1 MNGLKVFENC
11 EFGSI
16 RVLTIEGEPWFV
28 AVDVCRALD
37 INNPTMALS
46 RLDADEK
53 MTLNSTEGHSGQR
66 GGAQRYNAVN
76 EAGLYTLILGSRK
89 PEAKAFKRWI
99 THEVLPTIR
108 KHGAYI
114 TKEKLWEIATSP
126 EAMHKLTGDLLAER
140 ELNRQLTEENRL
152 LSGKARYYDYFMAAD
167 ACTNLRETA
176 KELAVSERK
185 LARFLVDAELAYR
198 APGGHLLPYSKPSNE
213 GLFVV
218 RDYISRNGHRGS
230 YMLISPKGK
239 LLLHS
244 LRDVITAQT

>member
-1 MNGLKVFENC
+1 MNEMKVFENS

-16 RVLTIEGEPWFV
+16 RVLTIDGEPWLV
-28 AVDVCRALD
+28 GKDIATALGYSNPRDALARHVDDEDKNTVVIHDGTSGNPNLSI
-37 INNPTMALS
+37 INES
-46 RLDADEK
+46 
-53 MTLNSTEGHSGQR
+53 
-66 GGAQRYNAVN
+66 
-76 EAGLYTLILGSRK
+76 GLYSLAFSSKLPG
-89 PEAKAFKRWI
+89 AKEFKRWV
-99 THEVLPTIR
+99 TSEVLPSIR

-185 LARFLVDAELAYR
+185 LTRFLIDAELAYR

-218 RDYISRNGHRGS
+218 RDYINRNGHRGS

-244 LRDVITAQT
+244 LRDVIAAQT

>member
-1 MNGLKVFENC
+1 MNEMKVFENS

-16 RVLTIEGEPWFV
+16 RVLTIDGEPWLV
-28 AVDVCRALD
+28 GKDIATALGYSNPRDALARHVDDEDKNTVVIHDGTSGNPNLSI
-37 INNPTMALS
+37 INESGLYSLALS
-46 RLDADEK
+46 SKLPA
-53 MTLNSTEGHSGQR
+53 
-66 GGAQRYNAVN
+66 
-76 EAGLYTLILGSRK
+76 
-89 PEAKAFKRWI
+89 AKEFKRWV
-99 THEVLPTIR
+99 TSEVLPSIR

-140 ELNRQLTEENRL
+140 EMNRQLGEENRL

-218 RDYISRNGHRGS
+218 RDYINRNGHRGS

-244 LRDVITAQT
+244 LRDVIAAQT

>member
-1 MNGLKVFENC
+1 MNEMKVFENS

-16 RVLTIEGEPWFV
+16 RVLTIDGEPWLV
-28 AVDVCRALD
+28 GKDIATALGYSNPRDALARHVDDEDKNTVVIHDGTSGNPNLSI
-37 INNPTMALS
+37 INES
-46 RLDADEK
+46 
-53 MTLNSTEGHSGQR
+53 
-66 GGAQRYNAVN
+66 
-76 EAGLYTLILGSRK
+76 GLYSLAFSSKLPG
-89 PEAKAFKRWI
+89 AKEFKRWV
-99 THEVLPTIR
+99 TSEVLPSIR

-218 RDYISRNGHRGS
+218 RDYINRNGHRGS

-244 LRDVITAQT
+244 LRDVIAAQT

>member
-1 MNGLKVFENC
+1 MNELKVFENS

-16 RVLTIEGEPWFV
+16 RIIEESGKILFCGADVAKALGYARPNEAVVAHAKGTVKRRTPTNGGEQ
-28 AVDVCRALD
+28 
-37 INNPTMALS
+37 TMLFI
-46 RLDADEK
+46 
-53 MTLNSTEGHSGQR
+53 TEGD
-66 GGAQRYNAVN
+66 
-76 EAGLYTLILGSRK
+76 LYRL
-89 PEAKAFKRWI
+89 I
-99 THEVLPTIR
+99 THSKLPSAERFEQWVFDEVLPTIR

-218 RDYISRNGHRGS
+218 RDYINRNGHRGS

-244 LRDVITAQT
+244 LRDVIAAQT